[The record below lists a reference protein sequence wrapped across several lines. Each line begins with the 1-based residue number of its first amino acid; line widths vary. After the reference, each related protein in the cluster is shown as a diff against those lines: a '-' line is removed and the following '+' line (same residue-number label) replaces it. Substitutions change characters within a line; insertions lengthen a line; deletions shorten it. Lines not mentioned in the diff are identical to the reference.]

1 MILNKLTILNYKN
14 LAEATLNLS
23 SKLNCFLG
31 YNGAGKTN
39 CLDAVYYLSF
49 CKSAFSSIDSQN
61 IRHEESFF
69 MIEGNYT
76 DEKGEK
82 EIIQCAMKQ
91 GSKKH
96 FKRNKKEYK
105 KFASHI
111 GLIPL
116 IILSPADSYLI
127 EGASDDRRKLMDFA
141 ISQCDN
147 SYIDILTNYNKALQQ
162 RNALLKMEQVDAELL
177 SLWEEQMALY
187 GEQMYAKRSH
197 FIEQLTPLF
206 QKYYAIISEEH
217 EQVALHYKSHCQ
229 RGPLLEV
236 IQRDR
241 MKDIAVGYS
250 LHGSHRDDIE
260 MLLGGFPIRRE
271 GSQGQNKTYI
281 ISLKLA
287 QYTYLYQHGA
297 KTKPILLLDDIFDKL
312 DAKRVEKIVQ
322 LVASDEF
329 GQIFITDTN
338 SERLDKII
346 KRQAFD
352 HKLFHVE
359 EGVITETD
367 SQSI

>member
-14 LAEATLNLS
+14 LAEATLDLS
-23 SKLNCFLG
+23 EKLNCFLG
-31 YNGAGKTN
+31 FNGAGKTN

-49 CKSAFSSIDSQN
+49 CKSAFSSADSQN
-61 IRHEESFF
+61 IRHGESFF
-69 MIEGNYT
+69 MIEGDYA

-82 EIIQCAMKQ
+82 ENIQCAMKQ
-91 GSKKH
+91 GAKKH
-96 FKRNKKEYK
+96 FKRNKKDYK
-105 KFASHI
+105 KYSTHI

-116 IILSPADSYLI
+116 IMLSPSDSYLI
-127 EGASDDRRKLMDFA
+127 EGASEDRRKLMDIA

-147 SYIDILTNYNKALQQ
+147 SYIDILNNYNKALQQ
-162 RNALLKMEQVDAELL
+162 RNAMLKLEECDTELL
-177 SLWEEQMALY
+177 SLWEEQMAMY
-187 GEQMYAKRSH
+187 GEQIYAKRSD
-197 FIEQLTPLF
+197 FINQLTPLF

-217 EQVALHYKSHCQ
+217 EQVELHYKSHCQ
-229 RGPLLEV
+229 RGPLLDV

-241 MKDIAVGYS
+241 IKDLAVGYS
-250 LHGSHRDDIE
+250 LHGTHRDDIE

-271 GSQGQNKTYI
+271 GSQGQNKTYV

-287 QYTYLYQHGA
+287 QYTYLYTHGA

-322 LVASDEF
+322 LVASNEF

-346 KRQAFD
+346 KRQAFN
-352 HKLFHVE
+352 HKLFRVE
-359 EGVITETD
+359 EGVVSET
-367 SQSI
+367 

>member
-23 SKLNCFLG
+23 EKLNCFLG
-31 YNGAGKTN
+31 FNGAGKTN
-39 CLDAVYYLSF
+39 CLDTVYYLSF
-49 CKSAFSSIDSQN
+49 CKSAFSSVDSQN
-61 IRHEESFF
+61 IRHGESFF
-69 MIEGNYT
+69 MIEGDYT

-82 EIIQCAMKQ
+82 ENIQCAMKQ

-96 FKRNKKEYK
+96 FKRNKKDYK
-105 KFASHI
+105 KYSSHI

-116 IILSPADSYLI
+116 IMLSPSDSYLI
-127 EGASDDRRKLMDFA
+127 DGASEDRRKLMDMA

-147 SYIDILTNYNKALQQ
+147 SYIDILNNYNKALQQ
-162 RNALLKMEQVDAELL
+162 RNALLKLEDCDTELL
-177 SLWEEQMALY
+177 ALWEEQMAMY
-187 GEQMYAKRSH
+187 GEQIYAKRSD

-217 EQVALHYKSHCQ
+217 EQVELHYKSHCQ
-229 RGPLLEV
+229 RGPLLDV

-241 MKDIAVGYS
+241 MKDLAVGYS
-250 LHGSHRDDIE
+250 LHGIHRDDIE

-271 GSQGQNKTYI
+271 GSQGQNKTYV

-287 QYTYLYQHGA
+287 QYTFLYTHGA
-297 KTKPILLLDDIFDKL
+297 RTKPILLLDDIFDKL
-312 DAKRVEKIVQ
+312 DANRVEKIVQ
-322 LVASDEF
+322 LVASNEF

-352 HKLFHVE
+352 HKLFRVE
-359 EGVITETD
+359 EGVVSD
-367 SQSI
+367 VSD

>member
-1 MILNKLTILNYKN
+1 MILKKLTILNYKN
-14 LAEATLNLS
+14 IAEATLEMS
-23 SKLNCFLG
+23 EKLNCFLG
-31 YNGAGKTN
+31 HNGAGKTN
-39 CLDAVYYLSF
+39 ALDSVYYLSF
-49 CKSAFSSIDSQN
+49 CKGAFSSADSQN
-61 IRHEESFF
+61 IRHGEQFF
-69 MIEGNYT
+69 MIEGDYE

-82 EIIQCAMKQ
+82 ENIQCAMKQ

-96 FKRNKKEYK
+96 FRRNKKDYK
-105 KFASHI
+105 KYSSHI

-116 IILSPADSYLI
+116 IMLSPSDSYLI
-127 EGASDDRRKLMDFA
+127 EGASEDRRKLMDIA

-147 SYIDILTNYNKALQQ
+147 TYIDILNNYNKALQQ
-162 RNALLKMEQVDAELL
+162 RNALLKLEDCDTELL

-187 GEQMYAKRSH
+187 GEQIYAKRND

-206 QKYYAIISEEH
+206 QKYYAIISDDH
-217 EQVALHYKSHCQ
+217 EQVELHYKSHCQ

-241 MKDIAVGYS
+241 MKDLAVGYS

-271 GSQGQNKTYI
+271 GSQGQNKTYV

-287 QYTYLYQHGA
+287 QYTYLYTHGA
-297 KTKPILLLDDIFDKL
+297 RTKPILLLDDIFDKL
-312 DAKRVEKIVQ
+312 DANRVEKIVQ
-322 LVASDEF
+322 LVASNEF

-352 HKLFHVE
+352 HKLFRVE
-359 EGVITETD
+359 EGSIT
-367 SQSI
+367 

>member
-1 MILNKLTILNYKN
+1 MILKKLTILNYKN
-14 LAEATLNLS
+14 IAEATLEMS
-23 SKLNCFLG
+23 EKLNCFLG
-31 YNGAGKTN
+31 HNGAGKTN
-39 CLDAVYYLSF
+39 ALDSVYYLSF
-49 CKSAFSSIDSQN
+49 CKGAFSSADSQN
-61 IRHEESFF
+61 IRHGEQFF
-69 MIEGNYT
+69 MIEGDYE

-82 EIIQCAMKQ
+82 ENIQCAMKQ

-96 FKRNKKEYK
+96 FRRNKKDYK
-105 KFASHI
+105 KYSSHI

-116 IILSPADSYLI
+116 IMLSPSDSYLI
-127 EGASDDRRKLMDFA
+127 EGASEDRRKLMDIA

-147 SYIDILTNYNKALQQ
+147 TYIDILNNYNKALQQ
-162 RNALLKMEQVDAELL
+162 RNALLKLEDCDTELL

-187 GEQMYAKRSH
+187 GEQIYAKRND

-206 QKYYAIISEEH
+206 QKYYAIISDDH
-217 EQVALHYKSHCQ
+217 EQVELHFKSHCQ

-241 MKDIAVGYS
+241 MKDLAVGYS

-271 GSQGQNKTYI
+271 GSQGQNKTYV

-287 QYTYLYQHGA
+287 QYTYLYTHGA
-297 KTKPILLLDDIFDKL
+297 RTKPILLLDDIFDKL
-312 DAKRVEKIVQ
+312 DANRVEKIVQ
-322 LVASDEF
+322 LVASNEF

-352 HKLFHVE
+352 HKLFRVE
-359 EGVITETD
+359 EGSIT
-367 SQSI
+367 

>member
-14 LAEATLNLS
+14 LAEATLQMS
-23 SKLNCFLG
+23 EKLNCFLG
-31 YNGAGKTN
+31 FNGAGKTN
-39 CLDAVYYLSF
+39 CLDAIYYLSF
-49 CKSAFSSIDSQN
+49 CKSAFSSVDSQN
-61 IRHEESFF
+61 IRHGEAFF
-69 MIEGNYT
+69 MIEGDYT

-82 EIIQCAMKQ
+82 ENIQCAMKQ

-96 FKRNKKEYK
+96 FKRNKKDYK
-105 KFASHI
+105 KYSTHI

-116 IILSPADSYLI
+116 IMLSPSDSYLI
-127 EGASDDRRKLMDFA
+127 EGASEDRRKLMDVA

-147 SYIDILTNYNKALQQ
+147 SYIDILNNYNKALQQ
-162 RNALLKMEQVDAELL
+162 RNALLKLEDCDTELL
-177 SLWEEQMALY
+177 SLWEEQMAFY
-187 GEQMYAKRSH
+187 GEQIYAKRAD

-206 QKYYAIISEEH
+206 QKYYAIISEDH
-217 EQVALHYKSHCQ
+217 EQVSLSYKSHCQ
-229 RGPLLEV
+229 RGPLLDV

-241 MKDIAVGYS
+241 MKDLAVGYS
-250 LHGSHRDDIE
+250 LHGTHRDDIE

-271 GSQGQNKTYI
+271 GSQGQNKTYV

-287 QYTYLYQHGA
+287 QYTYLYMHGT

-312 DAKRVEKIVQ
+312 DANRVEKIVQ
-322 LVASDEF
+322 LVASNEF

-352 HKLFHVE
+352 HKLFRVE
-359 EGVITETD
+359 EGVVND
-367 SQSI
+367 VSD

>member
-14 LAEATLNLS
+14 LAEATLDLS
-23 SKLNCFLG
+23 EKLNCFLG
-31 YNGAGKTN
+31 FNGAGKTN

-49 CKSAFSSIDSQN
+49 CKSAFSPVDSQN
-61 IRHEESFF
+61 IRHGESFF
-69 MIEGNYT
+69 MIEGDYT

-82 EIIQCAMKQ
+82 ENIQCAMKQ

-96 FKRNKKEYK
+96 FKRNKKDYK
-105 KFASHI
+105 KYSNHI

-116 IILSPADSYLI
+116 IMLSPSDSYLI
-127 EGASDDRRKLMDFA
+127 EGASDDRRKLMDVA

-147 SYIDILTNYNKALQQ
+147 SYIDILNNYNKALQQ
-162 RNALLKMEQVDAELL
+162 RNALLKLEECDTELL
-177 SLWEEQMALY
+177 ALWEEQMAMY
-187 GEQMYAKRSH
+187 GEQIYAKRSD

-229 RGPLLEV
+229 RGPLLDV

-241 MKDIAVGYS
+241 MKDLAVGYS
-250 LHGSHRDDIE
+250 LHGTHRDDIE
-260 MLLGGFPIRRE
+260 MQLGGFPIRRE
-271 GSQGQNKTYI
+271 GSQGQNKTYV

-287 QYTYLYQHGA
+287 QYTYLYTHGV

-312 DAKRVEKIVQ
+312 DANRVEKIVQ
-322 LVASDEF
+322 LVASNEF

-346 KRQAFD
+346 KRQAFN
-352 HKLFHVE
+352 HKLFRVE
-359 EGVITETD
+359 DGVVSD
-367 SQSI
+367 VSD

>member
-14 LAEATLNLS
+14 LAEATLNMS
-23 SKLNCFLG
+23 EKLNCFLG
-31 YNGAGKTN
+31 FNGAGKTN

-49 CKSAFSSIDSQN
+49 CKSAFSPVDSQN
-61 IRHEESFF
+61 IRHGESFF
-69 MIEGNYT
+69 MIEGDYT

-82 EIIQCAMKQ
+82 ENVQCAMKQ

-96 FKRNKKEYK
+96 FKRNKKDYK
-105 KFASHI
+105 KYSNHI

-116 IILSPADSYLI
+116 IMLSPSDSYLI
-127 EGASDDRRKLMDFA
+127 EGASDDRRKLMDVA

-147 SYIDILTNYNKALQQ
+147 SYIDILNNYNKALQQ
-162 RNALLKMEQVDAELL
+162 RNALLKLEECDTELL
-177 SLWEEQMALY
+177 ALWEEQMAMY
-187 GEQMYAKRSH
+187 GEQIYTKRSD

-229 RGPLLEV
+229 RGPLLDV

-241 MKDIAVGYS
+241 MKDLAVGYS
-250 LHGSHRDDIE
+250 LHGTHRDDIE
-260 MLLGGFPIRRE
+260 MQLGGFPIRRE
-271 GSQGQNKTYI
+271 GSQGQNKTYV

-287 QYTYLYQHGA
+287 QYTYLYTHGV

-312 DAKRVEKIVQ
+312 DANRVEKIVQ
-322 LVASDEF
+322 LVASNEF

-346 KRQAFD
+346 KRQAFN
-352 HKLFHVE
+352 HKLFRVE
-359 EGVITETD
+359 DGVVSD
-367 SQSI
+367 VSD

>member
-14 LAEATLNLS
+14 LAEATLELS

-31 YNGAGKTN
+31 FNGAGKTN

-49 CKSAFSSIDSQN
+49 CKSAFSSVDSQN
-61 IRHEESFF
+61 IRHGESFF
-69 MIEGNYT
+69 MIEGDYT

-82 EIIQCAMKQ
+82 ENVQCAMKQ
-91 GSKKH
+91 GAKKH
-96 FKRNKKEYK
+96 FKRNKKDYK
-105 KFASHI
+105 KYSNHI

-116 IILSPADSYLI
+116 IMLSPSDSYLI
-127 EGASDDRRKLMDFA
+127 EGASDDRRKLMDIA

-147 SYIDILTNYNKALQQ
+147 SYIDILNNYNKALQQ
-162 RNALLKMEQVDAELL
+162 RNALLKLEECDTELL
-177 SLWEEQMALY
+177 ALWEEQMAMY
-187 GEQMYAKRSH
+187 GEQIYAKRAD

-217 EQVALHYKSHCQ
+217 EQVELHYKSHCQ

-241 MKDIAVGYS
+241 MKDLAVGYS
-250 LHGSHRDDIE
+250 LHGTHRDDIE
-260 MLLGGFPIRRE
+260 MQLGGFPIRRE
-271 GSQGQNKTYI
+271 GSQGQNKTYV

-287 QYTYLYQHGA
+287 QYTYLYTHGA

-322 LVASDEF
+322 LVASNEF

-338 SERLDKII
+338 SERLDQII
-346 KRQAFD
+346 KRRALD
-352 HKLFHVE
+352 HKLFRVE
-359 EGVITETD
+359 DGVVSD
-367 SQSI
+367 VSD

>member
-1 MILNKLTILNYKN
+1 MILKKLTILNYKN
-14 LAEATLNLS
+14 IAEATLEMS
-23 SKLNCFLG
+23 EKLNCFLG
-31 YNGAGKTN
+31 HNGAGKTN
-39 CLDAVYYLSF
+39 ALDSVYYLSF
-49 CKSAFSSIDSQN
+49 CKGAFSSADSQN
-61 IRHEESFF
+61 IRHGEQFF
-69 MIEGNYT
+69 MIEGDYE

-82 EIIQCAMKQ
+82 ENIQCAMKQ

-96 FKRNKKEYK
+96 FRRNKKDYK
-105 KFASHI
+105 KYSSHI

-116 IILSPADSYLI
+116 IMLSPSDSYLI
-127 EGASDDRRKLMDFA
+127 EGASEDRRKLMDIA

-147 SYIDILTNYNKALQQ
+147 TYIDILNNYNKALQQ
-162 RNALLKMEQVDAELL
+162 RNALLKLEDCDTELL

-187 GEQMYAKRSH
+187 GEQIYAKRND

-206 QKYYAIISEEH
+206 QKYYAIISDDH
-217 EQVALHYKSHCQ
+217 EQVELHYKSHSQ

-241 MKDIAVGYS
+241 MKDLAVGYS

-271 GSQGQNKTYI
+271 GSQGQNKTYV

-287 QYTYLYQHGA
+287 QYTYLYTHGA
-297 KTKPILLLDDIFDKL
+297 RTKPILLLDDIFDKL
-312 DAKRVEKIVQ
+312 DANRVEKIVQ
-322 LVASDEF
+322 LVASNEF

-352 HKLFHVE
+352 HKLFRVE
-359 EGVITETD
+359 EGSIT
-367 SQSI
+367 